1 MSTAKEP
8 STLFR
13 IWDTP
18 VKVKPAVLAN
28 LLVLCGF
35 LSWQAGRRRPER
47 PWAVRLLVGM
57 SSLLALL
64 AADLG
69 HAVAHILS
77 ARYAQAPMDHIL
89 VSAEMPRTIYPDH
102 DVPPRV
108 HRLRALGGPIFS
120 ALSLLASLFLRRL
133 APRGSLGRELAD
145 WSCLGHGLILGGS
158 LAPLPFVDGG
168 SILKWTLVERGQTP
182 QQADAA
188 IRQVDLAFGAAAT
201 ATGLTLAA
209 RRRWLPALGLVA
221 GGAIAVAAVLD
232 RSH

>member
-8 STLFR
+8 STIFR

-18 VKVKPAVLAN
+18 VKVNPAVLAN
-28 LLVLCGF
+28 LLVLLGF

-47 PWAVRLLVGM
+47 PWAVRLLVGV

-77 ARYAQAPMDHIL
+77 ARSAQAPMDHIL
-89 VSAEMPRTIYPDH
+89 VSAGMPRTIYRDH
-102 DVPPRV
+102 HVPPRV
-108 HRLRALGGPIFS
+108 HVLRALGGPIFS
-120 ALSLLASLFLRRL
+120 ALGLLFSLLLRHL
-133 APRGSLGRELAD
+133 APRGSLGRELAG

-168 SILKWTLVERGQTP
+168 SVLKWTLVERGQTP

-188 IRQVDLAFGAAAT
+188 IRQVDLAVGAAAT
-201 ATGLTLAA
+201 TTGLTLAV
-209 RRRWLPALGLVA
+209 RRRWLPALGFVA
-221 GGAIAVAAVLD
+221 GGAIAVVAALD
-232 RSH
+232 RGH